1 MGTFDYSK
9 LTDPGYFADGR
20 LPAHS
25 DHIICKN
32 VQEAWDEVS
41 SYRMSLNGSWKFRY
55 SANLNDLPKDFE
67 DPKVD
72 CHGWADIRVPAH
84 MQLEGYGVAQ
94 YVNVQYPWDGHED
107 IDPPMIPTK
116 DHPVGNYVK
125 YFTIPK
131 GFINHGLYIRFDGV
145 ESAFALWLNGV
156 YVGYSSSSFDAKEFD
171 LTACMNEDGENKLAV
186 QVFKYN
192 AGSWM
197 EDQDMFRFSG
207 IFRDVTLFTRTSSA
221 SDKGCVVVGS
231 EGAITAASGSKNGAC
246 DISGMDV
253 YDIKVVTELTDDYT
267 KGKLHVTLK
276 GCGSGQMSLS
286 LFKEKW
292 DRDLNIQAAD
302 GDEICSIDTEWT
314 EDIKEDSRNI
324 CSKKTEVTLTADNP
338 SLWSAEDPNLYALI
352 ITLYDEN
359 GAECGT
365 ILQEVGFREFV
376 MGDDHIMYLNG
387 KRIVF
392 NGTDRH
398 EFSARTGR
406 ALSHKDME
414 TDVINMKRNNINALR
429 MSHYPN
435 NSYMYK
441 LCDRYGLYVIDETN
455 LETHGTWDAAGQ
467 GKKPQSYMVPYDNED
482 WLDMLIDRGTSML
495 ERDKNHPSV
504 IIWSCGNEAF
514 GGKVIYELSEYF
526 RHTDPTRLVHYEGI
540 CHDRRYNDTSDM
552 ESRMYPPVAEIKD
565 YLKEHRDKPFICCE
579 YTHAMGNSCGAMYK
593 YTDLT
598 EEEPLYQGGF
608 IWDYIDQS
616 IIKKDRYGVEFQGYG
631 GDFGERPNDNDFC
644 GNGIAFG
651 GDERKP
657 SPKMQSVKY
666 NYQPFAVIVDEDAD
680 TVTVRN
686 RTLFTNTDQYIMRL
700 CVERYGKTEY
710 QKDYIVSVEPG
721 QQEVF
726 GLSLEEKIGYGE
738 ICNKEGEYVIRV
750 SFLLKEDTRY
760 AEAGYEV
767 AFGEDVFM
775 VENGPEYIVGS
786 EEELALAMND
796 QLPESE
802 SEAVDAGSD
811 DSEANDEALLNKIII
826 PEDEFGNSID
836 ITFGENKPY
845 TVTYGLCNVGIKGEN
860 FEALFT
866 EGSALTSYKYMGKEL
881 LESKVLPNFWR
892 APTQNDYGNGAP
904 ARYAQWKIASMY
916 LMPKY
921 DIYTQYE
928 HFLGGTPFEVK
939 EHEDHVSISYNYKLQ
954 TSPEAECFVTYDV
967 YGDGSIRITLS
978 YDPVE
983 GLIEMP
989 EFGMI
994 FKMNADYDNLK
1005 WYGYGPEETYS
1016 DKMAGAKLSMYEG
1029 KASSQLAPYLLP
1041 QESGNHAGVRF
1052 ASVTDERGRG
1062 LLLATELPEGMSF
1075 SALPWTPHEIEN
1087 AAHHFELP
1095 PIHHTVV
1102 RASIGQLGI
1111 AGDNTWGSLT
1121 HPEFRLPVEKG
1132 KTFKFSF
1139 MLRGI

>member
-9 LTDPGYFADGR
+9 LTDPGFFAQNR

-25 DHIICKN
+25 DHIICKTA
-32 VQEAWDEVS
+32 QEAWDEES

-55 SANLNDLPKDFE
+55 SANLSDLPKDFE
-67 DPKVD
+67 DLGVD

-84 MQLEGYGVAQ
+84 MQLEGYGLPQ

-107 IDPPMIPTK
+107 VDPPMIPVK

-125 YFTIPK
+125 YFTLPK

-145 ESAFALWLNGV
+145 ESAFALWLNGE

-171 LTACMNEDGENKLAV
+171 LTPYMTEDGENKLAM

-192 AGSWM
+192 SGSWM

-207 IFRDVTLFTRTSSA
+207 IFRDVTLFTRTSIV
-221 SDKGCVVVGS
+221 SDKTCPS
-231 EGAITAASGSKNGAC
+231 EGASGENSRDVHNTLG
-246 DISGMDV
+246 IDV
-253 YDIKVVTELTDDYT
+253 YDIKVVTDLSDDYK
-267 KGKLHVTLK
+267 KGNLKVTLK
-276 GCGSGQMSLS
+276 GCGSGQMSLT

-292 DRDLNIQAAD
+292 DRNLNKQVAD
-302 GDEICSIDTEWT
+302 GDEICSVDATWTDDIT
-314 EDIKEDSRNI
+314 EDTNLSGVGFTGSSDTNKGADNAKGSKSINNI
-324 CSKKTEVTLTADNP
+324 CSKKVEATLTVDDP
-338 SLWSAEDPNLYALI
+338 SLWSAEDPNLYALV
-352 ITLYDEN
+352 ITLFDES

-365 ILQEVGFREFV
+365 ILQEVGFRDFV

-398 EFSARTGR
+398 EFSSRTGR
-406 ALSHKDME
+406 CLSRKDME

-435 NSYMYK
+435 SSYMYK
-441 LCDRYGLYVIDETN
+441 LCDRYGIYVIDETN
-455 LETHGTWDAAGQ
+455 LETHGTWDAKNQ
-467 GKKPQSYMVPYDNED
+467 GKKPESYMVPYDNED

-514 GGKVIYELSEYF
+514 GGKVIYELSQYF

-552 ESRMYPPVAEIKD
+552 ESRMYPPVAEIRD

-616 IIKKDRYGVEFQGYG
+616 IIRKDRYGAEFQGYG

-657 SPKMQSVKY
+657 SPKMQSVKF
-666 NYQPFAVIVDEDAD
+666 NYQPFAVIVDEDED

-686 RTLFTNTDQYIMRL
+686 RTLFTNTDKYIMRL
-700 CVERYGKTEY
+700 SLERYGKTEY

-767 AFGEDVFM
+767 AFGEDVFL
-775 VENGPEYIVGS
+775 VENTTEYLPGAD
-786 EEELALAMND
+786 ETDDEEL
-796 QLPESE
+796 SR
-802 SEAVDAGSD
+802 
-811 DSEANDEALLNKIII
+811 III
-826 PEDEFGNSID
+826 QEDEFGNRSE
-836 ITFGENKPY
+836 ITFGDNKPY
-845 TVTYGLCNVGIKGEN
+845 TVTYGLSNVGIKGDN

-866 EGSALTSYKYMGKEL
+866 EGSALTSYKYMGKEML
-881 LESKVLPNFWR
+881 KSKVLPNFWR

-916 LMPKY
+916 LMPRV
-921 DIYTQYE
+921 DIYTKYE
-928 HFLGGTPFEVK
+928 HFLGGTAFEVK
-939 EHEDHVSISYNYKLQ
+939 EHEDHVSIKYNYKLQ

-967 YGDGSIRITLS
+967 YGDGSIRATLS

-989 EFGMI
+989 EFGFI
-994 FKMNADYDNLK
+994 FKMNADYENLK

-1016 DKMAGAKLSMYEG
+1016 DRMAGAKLSMYEG
-1029 KASSQLAPYLLP
+1029 KVKDQLAPYLLP

-1095 PIHHTVV
+1095 PVHHTVV

-1132 KTFKFSF
+1132 KTFKFSV
-1139 MLRGI
+1139 MMRGI